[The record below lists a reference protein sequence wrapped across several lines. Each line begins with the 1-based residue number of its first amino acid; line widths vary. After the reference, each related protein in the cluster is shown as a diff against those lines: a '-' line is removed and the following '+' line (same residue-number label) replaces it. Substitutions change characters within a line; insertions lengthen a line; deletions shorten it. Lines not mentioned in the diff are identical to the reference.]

1 MFESD
6 ELKNHL
12 ETSNTISAQ
21 SAIIAEW
28 NMNVPGNI
36 YKLGNYRYRP
46 TSTRYS
52 VLPDFFDINDSGSF
66 YTDATDSDVVVDYGY
81 DDEEVPLLFRTK
93 KTKEK
98 LYYSLED
105 CIKPFRPRSGINKLS
120 YFNGKYISF
129 PNKDMYT
136 RPRYY
141 MPHKDDTFKYWR
153 SYRTESVLPIPRPI
167 GEPQISIDPIPTSMV
182 TSNIEYGISK
192 NSSTG
197 KYLIEDANPFVVYKE
212 EVPAN
217 RLVIKVQTNVGSS
230 NLGPFKNNGGTTFED
245 PFYGSSN
252 KTTPQNFKIQYLD
265 IYNKW
270 QHAYSFDEAAFI
282 DDLQKPTIADDGS
295 IELQYGLEVPTDY
308 INNFVFNGIETS
320 IQALPNINI
329 VGYAYLIVNNPEYRG
344 TLAIWNGTEYDFS
357 IPIYKWQ
364 LGSDSI
370 TSNSTFVTDL
380 TDPSYFRESS
390 SLEKT
395 YREFVW
401 VKGIRLVVTSMNKPN
416 IPLELIEISPRLTAN
431 ITNNVL
437 EFEVTKVLSDLG
449 NSALPV
455 GQIMPANGSISL
467 FDSDQSFSETN
478 IWNGESGSIIAK
490 YLNKN
495 IKFIFFEVIKNVNEI
510 NYYVPIKTLYS
521 TNMPQVDQTNSNIS
535 IPLRDFYFYF
545 ESTKAPQIFLQEI
558 SLSQAVCILLD
569 SIGFSNYIFKRLSTA
584 NDPIIPN
591 FFIAPEQSTAEVLNQ
606 LAIATQSAMFFD
618 EYNNFIIMTK
628 EYVLDNTGE
637 RSADAV
643 FYGNNSSG
651 KLENIISVSSQDQK
665 VINSGTI
672 NYVARYI
679 ARTYGSLAQSQYT
692 DKSWIYKPSLL
703 WEVSGSSATT
713 TLNNQAQSK
722 YSLSAMPLNTNL
734 TASIPT
740 VSGNVLI
747 NNKIDLGENVFWV
760 TRFKG
765 MLYANGEIIKYD
777 AVEYN
782 ITGTGNVWI
791 SSSQE
796 YQDYFSKLP
805 FNGKIYPTG
814 LVRIYAEP
822 YYETINGFTKLKNG
836 SVVKHG
842 RGQFGTQIVSH
853 DAGLNPYWYD
863 NAYVQGCNMESKY
876 LYTTEIDPTL
886 PAVVSTGFA
895 GVNQT
900 LAQKSQRN
908 GIIKNFMSSKFAN
921 ENGVKS
927 LTSAAGGTIQ
937 SSALVMHGP
946 DFGTNDVPRD
956 FVSYVWK
963 KLDKSYPHI
972 GTRVR
977 IIGKVESLGDMS
989 QSPVGAM
996 TYFNVPGIDPTQNVS
1011 IGGGSAG
1018 ISLVDPKT
1026 NIGYYFEI
1034 AALTA
1039 ANLETYLNTDS
1050 KTGLST
1056 NALNNVMFYKV
1067 QKESASTKAIPVSLW
1082 GGIGNIIVDS
1092 GDFAGQYRVVN
1103 DDNPSVYDLSME
1115 YVDQGSKRIFY
1126 LYINEKLVKTV
1137 VDNNPITLTNPSIG
1151 LFVRGTSK
1159 AMFENIYALGKN
1171 YATNSVFSLDSPI
1184 ASVFGDD
1191 NNDVN
1196 AIEALNK
1203 YAMSGVIQK
1212 TYLTGIGNNN
1222 LPPYN
1227 IYFEEFGTIMRECA
1241 YFNIKYDRA
1250 YPALYAKIAPTL
1262 NRLKGYTVSGFTA
1275 DSYGAEFL
1283 VFNNTDTVLN
1293 LDETSGNFLRIQGV
1307 TFTQDTTNTITVDDY
1322 YNNKGNASDPELLG
1336 NSLVTSPY
1344 KIDEEYDKIKLSRI
1358 LYGKNEFSLQSQYIQ
1373 DSDTA
1378 NNLLGW
1384 IANKNLKP
1392 KKSVGLDIFSMPT
1405 LQLGDIVNVSYKA
1418 NGIDVITSDT
1428 TNFVVYNIN
1437 YKKSIDGP
1445 SMTVYLSEV

>member
-21 SAIIAEW
+21 SAIVAEW

-36 YKLGNYRYRP
+36 YKLGNYRYRS
-46 TSTRYS
+46 TSTQYS
-52 VLPDFFDINDSGSF
+52 VLPDFFDNNDSGSF
-66 YTDATDSDVVVDYGY
+66 YTGATDSDIVVDYGY
-81 DDEEVPLLFRTK
+81 DDEDVPLLFRSK

-120 YFNGKYISF
+120 YFSGNYISY

-153 SYRTESVLPIPRPI
+153 SYRTESVVPPPLSETNALIPV
-167 GEPQISIDPIPTSMV
+167 SIQQ
-182 TSNIEYGISK
+182 SNIEYGISK
-192 NSSTG
+192 NSSDG
-197 KYLIEDANPFVVYKE
+197 RYLIEDANPFVVYKE

-217 RLVIKVQTNVGSS
+217 RIVIKVQTNVGSS
-230 NLGPFKNNGGTTFED
+230 DLGPFKNTGGTTFND
-245 PFYGSSN
+245 PFYGNSN

-270 QHAYSFDEAAFI
+270 QDAYSFDEAPFI
-282 DDLQKPTIADDGS
+282 DDLQRPTIPDDGH
-295 IELQYGLEVPTDY
+295 IELQYGLEVPTRY
-308 INNFVFNGIETS
+308 INNFVFKRIETS
-320 IQALPNINI
+320 VNALPNINI
-329 VGYAYLIVNNPEYRG
+329 IGSAYLIANNPTDRG
-344 TLAIWNGTEYDFS
+344 TLAIYNGFGYDFS
-357 IPIYKWQ
+357 IPVYKWQ
-364 LGSDSI
+364 VGSDSI
-370 TSNSTFVTDL
+370 TSNSTFVNDFTN
-380 TDPSYFRESS
+380 PSYFRESS
-390 SLEKT
+390 SLERT

-401 VKGIRLVVTSMNKPN
+401 VKGIRLVVTTMNKPD
-416 IPLELIEISPRLTAN
+416 IPLELIEMSPRLIAN

-437 EFEVTKVLSDLG
+437 EFEITKVLSDLG
-449 NSALPV
+449 NSTLPV
-455 GQIMPANGSISL
+455 GQVMPGSGTISL
-467 FDSDQSFSETN
+467 FDSDQSFAETN

-495 IKFIFFEVIKNVNEI
+495 IKFIFFEVIKNVNGAD
-510 NYYVPIKTLYS
+510 YYVPIKTLYS

-535 IPLRDFYFYF
+535 IELRDFYFHF
-545 ESTKAPQIFLQEI
+545 ELTKAPQIFLQEV
-558 SLSQAVCILLD
+558 SLSQAICILLD
-569 SIGFSNYIFKRLSTA
+569 SIGFSNYIFKRLSNA

-618 EYNNFIIMTK
+618 EYNNFVVMTK
-628 EYVLDNTGE
+628 EYVLDSTGE
-637 RSADAV
+637 RSADIV
-643 FYGNNSSG
+643 LYGNNNSG
-651 KLENIISVSSQDQK
+651 KLENIISISSQDKK

-679 ARTYGSLAQSQYT
+679 ARTYGSFAQSQYT

-713 TLNNQAQSK
+713 TLNNQTQSK
-722 YSLSAMPLNTNL
+722 YALSAMPLNTDL
-734 TASIPT
+734 TNNIPT

-747 NNKIDLGENVFWV
+747 NNKIDLGENAFWI

-791 SSSQE
+791 STSQE

-836 SVVKHG
+836 PVVKHG
-842 RGQFGTQIVSH
+842 RGQFGTEIVAH
-853 DAGLNPYWYD
+853 NAGLNPYWYD
-863 NAYVQGCNMESKY
+863 NNYVQGCDMESQY
-876 LYTTEIDPTL
+876 LYTTEIQPTL
-886 PAVVSTGFA
+886 PATVSTGAA

-900 LAQKSQRN
+900 LAQKSERT
-908 GIIKNFMSSKFAN
+908 GIIKNFMSSKFFN
-921 ENGVKS
+921 ESGLKS

-937 SSALVMHGP
+937 SSALVINGP
-946 DFGTNDVPRD
+946 GFGTNDVPRN
-956 FVSYVWK
+956 FISYVWK
-963 KLDKSYPHI
+963 SLDKLYPHI

-977 IIGKVESLGDMS
+977 IIGKVEALGDMS

-996 TYFNVPGIDPTQNVS
+996 TYFNLPGSDPTQSVS

-1034 AALTA
+1034 AALTT
-1039 ANLETYLNTDS
+1039 ANLQTYLKIDS

-1056 NALNNVMFYKV
+1056 NAINNIMFYKI
-1067 QKESASTKAIPVSLW
+1067 QKEPSSSKAIPVSLW
-1082 GGIGNIIVDS
+1082 GGVGNIIVDD
-1092 GDFAGQYRVVN
+1092 GNFAGQYRLAN
-1103 DDNPSVYDLSME
+1103 EENPSVYDLSME
-1115 YVDQGSKRIFY
+1115 YVDEGSKRIFY
-1126 LYINEKLVKTV
+1126 LYINGKLVKTV
-1137 VDNNPITLTNPSIG
+1137 IDSTPITLINPSIG
-1151 LFVRGTSK
+1151 LFVRGTTK

-1171 YATNSVFSLDSPI
+1171 YATNAVFDLDAPI

-1191 NNDVN
+1191 NNSVN

-1203 YAMSGVIQK
+1203 YAISGVIQK
-1212 TYLTGIGNNN
+1212 TYLTGIGTTKGI
-1222 LPPYN
+1222 PSYN
-1227 IYFEEFGTIMRECA
+1227 IYFEEFGTILRECA

-1250 YPALYAKIAPTL
+1250 YPALYARIAPTL

-1283 VFNNTDTVLN
+1283 IFNNTDTILN

-1307 TFTQDTTNTITVDDY
+1307 TFTQDTTNTITIDDY

-1336 NSLVTSPY
+1336 NNLVTSPFR
-1344 KIDEEYDKIKLSRI
+1344 INEEYDQIKLSRI
-1358 LYGKNEFSLQSQYIQ
+1358 LYGKNEFFLDSQYIQ

-1378 NNLLGW
+1378 NDLLGW
-1384 IANKNLKP
+1384 IASKNLKP
-1392 KKSVGLDIFSMPT
+1392 KKNVGLDIFSIPT
-1405 LQLGDIVNVSYKA
+1405 LQLGDIVNLSYKE
-1418 NGIDVITSDT
+1418 NGIDAITSDK

-1445 SMTVYLSEV
+1445 TMTVYLSEV